1 MFAAMTDA
9 PAGNREPTSESL
21 EIIRNFAEIEAKLT
35 RTCLCGG
42 RGVTAVV
49 SKVFARHKGDLVGA
63 LCP

>member
-9 PAGNREPTSESL
+9 FAGNREPTSESL

-49 SKVFARHKGDLVGA
+49 LKVFACHNGDLVGA

>member
-21 EIIRNFAEIEAKLT
+21 EIIRNFAEIDAKRI
-35 RTCLCGG
+35 RTYLCGG
-42 RGVTAVV
+42 RGVIAGVL
-49 SKVFARHKGDLVGA
+49 KVFARHKDDLEGA

>member
-21 EIIRNFAEIEAKLT
+21 KINRNFAEIEAKRT

-42 RGVTAVV
+42 RDVTAVV
-49 SKVFARHKGDLVGA
+49 LKVFARHKGDLVGA